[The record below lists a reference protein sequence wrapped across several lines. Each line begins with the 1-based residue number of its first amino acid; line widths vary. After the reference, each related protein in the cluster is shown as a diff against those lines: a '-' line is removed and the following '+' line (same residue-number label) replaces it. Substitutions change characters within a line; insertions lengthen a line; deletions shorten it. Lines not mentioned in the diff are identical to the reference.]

1 VNRSICCYQ
10 NFSDFYIYFF
20 RHLPH
25 LCIQISKMKNKK
37 ALFVLLC
44 LGLLWSGC
52 RRDNQEEDH
61 DHCNQ
66 LEVIKIAALVSE
78 TGDWSNLGLSSE
90 AAMEIAI
97 EEINADFESRDV
109 PYRFELTV
117 FDTQLNPV
125 LAASSMQNLADAGF
139 KVVIGPQSSSEV
151 GAVKA
156 LADSLG
162 ILVVSQ
168 GSTASSLAIADDF
181 VFRYVP
187 GDQIEGAAMANTM
200 YTAGKQ
206 AIVTLA
212 RNDAG
217 NLGLQ
222 NAVGTYFTNAGGT
235 VVSAGNYDPTTSDF
249 SVSITAVRNEI
260 QTLNATYPLTSIGV
274 YLASFDEAITLFNQ
288 AATDPVLA
296 NVHWYG
302 GDGFIRNQTL
312 LADPLAAQFAV
323 NTQFFSPEFGLPA
336 SAQSLWSPLL
346 NEVYARSG
354 VVGDAYTLTAYDAM
368 KVVAKLIENNHGIP
382 SSGATFKSEFFNL
395 SNNHSG
401 ATGIISLNAAG
412 DRANGSFDYW
422 GVEVVNGV
430 YSWVYVGSS
439 E

>member
-1 VNRSICCYQ
+1 
-10 NFSDFYIYFF
+10 
-20 RHLPH
+20 
-25 LCIQISKMKNKK
+25 MNKK
-37 ALFVLLC
+37 NIAVVVFLSLSLF
-44 LGLLWSGC
+44 WAGC
-52 RRDNQEEDH
+52 RKDHHDH
-61 DHCNQ
+61 DDDQHTCENIA
-66 LEVIKIAALVSE
+66 LVKVAALVSE

-90 AAMEIAI
+90 AAIEIAI
-97 EEINADFESRDV
+97 EEINADFESRDL

-139 KVVIGPQSSSEV
+139 KIVIGPQSSAEV

-200 YTAGKQ
+200 YTSGKQ

-222 NAVGTYFTNAGGT
+222 NAVTTFFTNAGGIA
-235 VVSAGNYDPTTSDF
+235 VSAGNYDPTATDF
-249 SVSITAVRNEI
+249 SATLTAVRNEI
-260 QTLNATYPLTSIGV
+260 QNFSATYPLTSIGV
-274 YLASFDEAITLFNQ
+274 YLASFDEAVALFNQ

-296 NVHWYG
+296 SVHWYG
-302 GDGFIRNQTL
+302 GDGFIRNESL
-312 LADPLAAQFAV
+312 LADPLASQFAV
-323 NTQFFSPEFGLPA
+323 NTQFFSPEFGLPSSSETTWA
-336 SAQSLWSPLL
+336 PLL
-346 NEVYARSG
+346 ADVYARSG

-368 KVVAKLIENNHGIP
+368 KVVAKMIENIQGIP
-382 SSGATFKSEFFNL
+382 TSNATFKTEFFNL
-395 SNNHSG
+395 SNSHSG
-401 ATGIISLNAAG
+401 ATGVISLNAAG

-422 GVEVVNGV
+422 GVEVINGV
-430 YSWVYVGSS
+430 YGWVYVGSS

>member
-1 VNRSICCYQ
+1 MALSLFWVGC
-10 NFSDFYIYFF
+10 
-20 RHLPH
+20 
-25 LCIQISKMKNKK
+25 KK
-37 ALFVLLC
+37 
-44 LGLLWSGC
+44 
-52 RRDNQEEDH
+52 DDH
-61 DHCNQ
+61 DHDDDDHDTCENVV
-66 LEVIKIAALVSE
+66 LVKVAALVSE

-90 AAMEIAI
+90 AAIEIAI
-97 EEINADFESRDV
+97 EEINADFETRDL

-139 KVVIGPQSSSEV
+139 RIVIGPQSSSEV

-206 AIVTLA
+206 AMVTLS

-222 NAVGTYFTNAGGT
+222 NAVTTYFTAAGGT
-235 VVSAGNYDPTTSDF
+235 AVSAGNYDPVTTDF
-249 SVSITAVRNEI
+249 STSLTAVRNEI
-260 QTLNATYPLTSIGV
+260 QNLNATYPLSAIGV
-274 YLASFDEAITLFNQ
+274 YLASFDEAVALFNQ
-288 AATDPVLA
+288 AATDPILA
-296 NVHWYG
+296 SVHWYG
-302 GDGFIRNQTL
+302 GDGFIRNESL
-312 LADPLAAQFAV
+312 LADPLASQFAV
-323 NTQFFSPEFGLPA
+323 NTQFFSPEFGLP
-336 SAQSLWSPLL
+336 SSTESIWSPLL
-346 NEVYARSG
+346 ADVYARSG

-368 KVVAKLIENNHGIP
+368 KVVAKLIENNAGVPTI
-382 SSGATFKSEFFNL
+382 SSTFKTEFFNL
-395 SNNHSG
+395 SNSHSG
-401 ATGIISLNAAG
+401 ATGVISLNAAG

-430 YSWVYVGSS
+430 YGWVYVGSS

>member
-1 VNRSICCYQ
+1 MALSLFWVGC
-10 NFSDFYIYFF
+10 
-20 RHLPH
+20 
-25 LCIQISKMKNKK
+25 KK
-37 ALFVLLC
+37 
-44 LGLLWSGC
+44 
-52 RRDNQEEDH
+52 DDH
-61 DHCNQ
+61 DHDDDDHDTCENVV
-66 LEVIKIAALVSE
+66 LVKVAALVSE

-90 AAMEIAI
+90 AAIEIAI
-97 EEINADFESRDV
+97 EEINADFETRDL

-139 KVVIGPQSSSEV
+139 RIVIGPQSSSEV

-206 AIVTLA
+206 AMVTLA

-222 NAVGTYFTNAGGT
+222 NAVTTYFTAAGGT
-235 VVSAGNYDPTTSDF
+235 AVSAGNYDPVTTDF
-249 SVSITAVRNEI
+249 STSLTAVRNEI
-260 QTLNATYPLTSIGV
+260 QNLNATYPLSAIGV
-274 YLASFDEAITLFNQ
+274 YLASFDEAVALFNQ
-288 AATDPVLA
+288 AATDPILA
-296 NVHWYG
+296 SVHWYG
-302 GDGFIRNQTL
+302 GDGFIRNEAL
-312 LADPLAAQFAV
+312 LADPLASQFAV
-323 NTQFFSPEFGLPA
+323 NTQFFSPEFGLP
-336 SAQSLWSPLL
+336 SSTESIWSPLL
-346 NEVYARSG
+346 TDVYARSG

-368 KVVAKLIENNHGIP
+368 KVVAKLIENNAGIP
-382 SSGATFKSEFFNL
+382 TSSSTFKTEFFNL
-395 SNNHSG
+395 SNSHSG
-401 ATGIISLNAAG
+401 ATGVISLNAAG

-430 YSWVYVGSS
+430 YGWVYVGSS

>member
-1 VNRSICCYQ
+1 
-10 NFSDFYIYFF
+10 
-20 RHLPH
+20 
-25 LCIQISKMKNKK
+25 MKKK
-37 ALFVLLC
+37 NLALIILMALSLFWV
-44 LGLLWSGC
+44 GC
-52 RRDNQEEDH
+52 KKDDH
-61 DHCNQ
+61 DHDDDHDACENVV
-66 LEVIKIAALVSE
+66 LVKVAALVSE

-90 AAMEIAI
+90 AAIEIAI
-97 EEINADFESRDV
+97 EEINADFETRDL

-139 KVVIGPQSSSEV
+139 RIVIGPQSSSEV

-206 AIVTLA
+206 AMVTLA

-222 NAVGTYFTNAGGT
+222 NAVTTYFTAAGGT
-235 VVSAGNYDPTTSDF
+235 AVSAGNYDPATTDF
-249 SVSITAVRNEI
+249 STSLTAVRNEI
-260 QTLNATYPLTSIGV
+260 QNLNATYPLSAIGV
-274 YLASFDEAITLFNQ
+274 YLASFDEAVALFNQ
-288 AATDPVLA
+288 AATDPILA
-296 NVHWYG
+296 SVHWYG
-302 GDGFIRNQTL
+302 GDGFIRNEAL
-312 LADPLAAQFAV
+312 LADPLASQFAV
-323 NTQFFSPEFGLPA
+323 NTQFFSPEFGLP
-336 SAQSLWSPLL
+336 SSTESIWSPLL
-346 NEVYARSG
+346 ADVYARSG

-368 KVVAKLIENNHGIP
+368 KVVAKLIENNAGIP
-382 SSGATFKSEFFNL
+382 TSSSTFKTEFFNL
-395 SNNHSG
+395 SNSHSG
-401 ATGIISLNAAG
+401 ATGVISLNAAG

-430 YSWVYVGSS
+430 YGWVYVGSS

>member
-1 VNRSICCYQ
+1 MALSLFWVGC
-10 NFSDFYIYFF
+10 
-20 RHLPH
+20 
-25 LCIQISKMKNKK
+25 KK
-37 ALFVLLC
+37 
-44 LGLLWSGC
+44 
-52 RRDNQEEDH
+52 DDH
-61 DHCNQ
+61 DHDDDDHDTCENVV
-66 LEVIKIAALVSE
+66 LVKVAALVSE

-90 AAMEIAI
+90 AAIEIAI
-97 EEINADFESRDV
+97 EEINADFETRDL

-139 KVVIGPQSSSEV
+139 RIVIGPQSSSEI

-206 AIVTLA
+206 AMVTLA

-222 NAVGTYFTNAGGT
+222 NAVTTYFTAAGGT
-235 VVSAGNYDPTTSDF
+235 AVSAGNYDPVTTDF
-249 SVSITAVRNEI
+249 STSLTAVRNEI
-260 QTLNATYPLTSIGV
+260 QNLNATYPLSAIGV
-274 YLASFDEAITLFNQ
+274 YLASFDEAVALFNQ
-288 AATDPVLA
+288 AATDPILA
-296 NVHWYG
+296 SVHWYG
-302 GDGFIRNQTL
+302 GDGFIRNEAL
-312 LADPLAAQFAV
+312 LADPLASQFAV
-323 NTQFFSPEFGLPA
+323 NTQFFSPEFGLP
-336 SAQSLWSPLL
+336 SSTESIWSPLL
-346 NEVYARSG
+346 TDVYARSG

-368 KVVAKLIENNHGIP
+368 KVVAKLIENNAGIP
-382 SSGATFKSEFFNL
+382 TSSSTFKTEFFNL
-395 SNNHSG
+395 SNSHSG
-401 ATGIISLNAAG
+401 ATGVISLNASG

-430 YSWVYVGSS
+430 YGWVYVGSS

>member
-1 VNRSICCYQ
+1 
-10 NFSDFYIYFF
+10 
-20 RHLPH
+20 
-25 LCIQISKMKNKK
+25 
-37 ALFVLLC
+37 
-44 LGLLWSGC
+44 
-52 RRDNQEEDH
+52 
-61 DHCNQ
+61 
-66 LEVIKIAALVSE
+66 LVSE

-90 AAMEIAI
+90 AAIEIAI
-97 EEINADFESRDV
+97 EEINADFETRDL

-139 KVVIGPQSSSEV
+139 KIVIGPQSSAEV

-200 YTAGKQ
+200 YTSGKQ

-222 NAVGTYFTNAGGT
+222 NAVTTFFTNAGGIA
-235 VVSAGNYDPTTSDF
+235 VSAGNYDPTATDF
-249 SVSITAVRNEI
+249 SATLTAVRNEI
-260 QTLNATYPLTSIGV
+260 QNFNATYPLTSIGV
-274 YLASFDEAITLFNQ
+274 YLASFDEAVALFNQ

-296 NVHWYG
+296 SVHWYG
-302 GDGFIRNQTL
+302 GDGFIRNEAL
-312 LADPLAAQFAV
+312 LADPLASQFAV
-323 NTQFFSPEFGLPA
+323 NTQFFSPEFGLPSSSETTWA
-336 SAQSLWSPLL
+336 PLL
-346 NEVYARSG
+346 ADVYARSG

-368 KVVAKLIENNHGIP
+368 KVIAKMIENNQGIP
-382 SSGATFKSEFFNL
+382 TSNSTFKTEFFNL

-401 ATGIISLNAAG
+401 ATGVISLNAAG
-412 DRANGSFDYW
+412 DRSNGSFDYW
-422 GVEVVNGV
+422 GVEVINGV
-430 YSWVYVGSS
+430 YGWVYVGSS

>member
-1 VNRSICCYQ
+1 
-10 NFSDFYIYFF
+10 
-20 RHLPH
+20 
-25 LCIQISKMKNKK
+25 MNKK
-37 ALFVLLC
+37 NIAVVVFLSLSLF
-44 LGLLWSGC
+44 WAGC
-52 RRDNQEEDH
+52 RKDHHDH
-61 DHCNQ
+61 DDDQHTCENIA
-66 LEVIKIAALVSE
+66 LVKVAALVSE

-90 AAMEIAI
+90 SAIEIAI
-97 EEINADFESRDV
+97 EEINADFESRDL

-139 KVVIGPQSSSEV
+139 KIVIGPQSSAEV

-200 YTAGKQ
+200 YTSGKQ

-222 NAVGTYFTNAGGT
+222 NAVTTFFTNAGGIA
-235 VVSAGNYDPTTSDF
+235 VSAGNYDPTATDF
-249 SVSITAVRNEI
+249 SATLTAVRNEI
-260 QTLNATYPLTSIGV
+260 QNFNATYPLTSIGV
-274 YLASFDEAITLFNQ
+274 YLASFDEAVALFNQ

-296 NVHWYG
+296 SVHWYG
-302 GDGFIRNQTL
+302 GDGFIRNESL
-312 LADPLAAQFAV
+312 LADPLASQFAV
-323 NTQFFSPEFGLPA
+323 NTQFFSPEFGLPSSSETTWA
-336 SAQSLWSPLL
+336 PLL
-346 NEVYARSG
+346 ADVYARSG

-368 KVVAKLIENNHGIP
+368 KVVAKMIENIQGIP
-382 SSGATFKSEFFNL
+382 TSNATFKTEFFNL
-395 SNNHSG
+395 SNSHSG
-401 ATGIISLNAAG
+401 ATGVISLNAAG

-422 GVEVVNGV
+422 GVEVINGV
-430 YSWVYVGSS
+430 YGWVYVGSS

>member
-1 VNRSICCYQ
+1 VPDSI
-10 NFSDFYIYFF
+10 SS
-20 RHLPH
+20 RTLPH
-25 LCIQISKMKNKK
+25 LCFQILNMKKK
-37 ALFVLLC
+37 NFALIILMALSLFWV
-44 LGLLWSGC
+44 GC
-52 RRDNQEEDH
+52 KKDDH
-61 DHCNQ
+61 DHDDDDHDTCENVV
-66 LEVIKIAALVSE
+66 LVKVAALVSE

-90 AAMEIAI
+90 AAIEIAI
-97 EEINADFESRDV
+97 EEINADFETRDL

-139 KVVIGPQSSSEV
+139 RIVIGPQSSSEV

-206 AIVTLA
+206 AMVTLA

-222 NAVGTYFTNAGGT
+222 NAVTTYFTAAGGT
-235 VVSAGNYDPTTSDF
+235 AVSAGNYDPVTTDF
-249 SVSITAVRNEI
+249 STSLTAVRNEI
-260 QTLNATYPLTSIGV
+260 QNLNATYPLSAIGV
-274 YLASFDEAITLFNQ
+274 YLASFDEAVALFNQ
-288 AATDPVLA
+288 AATDPILA
-296 NVHWYG
+296 SVHWYG
-302 GDGFIRNQTL
+302 GDGFIRNEAL
-312 LADPLAAQFAV
+312 LADPLASQFAV
-323 NTQFFSPEFGLPA
+323 NTQFFSPEFGLP
-336 SAQSLWSPLL
+336 SSTESIWSPLL
-346 NEVYARSG
+346 TDVYARSG

-368 KVVAKLIENNHGIP
+368 KVVAKLIENNAGIP
-382 SSGATFKSEFFNL
+382 TSSSTFKTEFFNL
-395 SNNHSG
+395 SNSHSG
-401 ATGIISLNAAG
+401 ATGVISLNAAG

-430 YSWVYVGSS
+430 YGWVYVGSS

>member
-1 VNRSICCYQ
+1 
-10 NFSDFYIYFF
+10 
-20 RHLPH
+20 
-25 LCIQISKMKNKK
+25 MNKK
-37 ALFVLLC
+37 NIAVVVFLSLSLF
-44 LGLLWSGC
+44 WAGC
-52 RRDNQEEDH
+52 RKDHHDH
-61 DHCNQ
+61 DDDQHTCENIA
-66 LEVIKIAALVSE
+66 LVKVAALVSE

-90 AAMEIAI
+90 AAIEIAI
-97 EEINADFESRDV
+97 EEINADFESRDL

-139 KVVIGPQSSSEV
+139 KIVIGPQSSAEV

-162 ILVVSQ
+162 ILVISQ

-187 GDQIEGAAMANTM
+187 GDQIEGAAMANTL
-200 YTAGKQ
+200 YTSGKQ

-222 NAVGTYFTNAGGT
+222 NAVTTFFTNAGG
-235 VVSAGNYDPTTSDF
+235 VAVSAGNYDPTATDF
-249 SVSITAVRNEI
+249 SAALTAVRNEI
-260 QTLNATYPLTSIGV
+260 QNFNATYPLTSIGV
-274 YLASFDEAITLFNQ
+274 YLASFDEAVALFNQ

-296 NVHWYG
+296 SVHWYG
-302 GDGFIRNQTL
+302 GDGFIRNESL
-312 LADPLAAQFAV
+312 LADPLASQFAV
-323 NTQFFSPEFGLPA
+323 NTQFFSPEFGLPSSSESTWA
-336 SAQSLWSPLL
+336 PLL
-346 NEVYARSG
+346 ADVYARSG

-368 KVVAKLIENNHGIP
+368 KVVAKMIEYNQGLPTSN
-382 SSGATFKSEFFNL
+382 ATFKTEFFNL
-395 SNNHSG
+395 SNSHSG
-401 ATGIISLNAAG
+401 ATGVISLNAAG

-430 YSWVYVGSS
+430 YGWVYVGSS

>member
-1 VNRSICCYQ
+1 
-10 NFSDFYIYFF
+10 
-20 RHLPH
+20 
-25 LCIQISKMKNKK
+25 MKNKK
-37 ALFVLLC
+37 ALLVLLC
-44 LGLLWSGC
+44 LGFLWSGC
-52 RRDNQEEDH
+52 RRDNHEEDH

-66 LEVIKIAALVSE
+66 LEVIKVAALVSE

-90 AAMEIAI
+90 AAVEIAI
-97 EEINADFESRDV
+97 EEINADFETRDL

-125 LAASSMQNLADAGF
+125 LASSSMQNLADAGF
-139 KVVIGPQSSSEV
+139 RIVIGPQSSSEV

-206 AIVTLA
+206 AMVTLA

-222 NAVGTYFTNAGGT
+222 NAVTTYFTAAGGT
-235 VVSAGNYDPTTSDF
+235 AVSAGNYDPATTDF
-249 SVSITAVRNEI
+249 STSLTAVRNEI
-260 QTLNATYPLTSIGV
+260 QNLNATYPLSAIGV
-274 YLASFDEAITLFNQ
+274 YLASFDEAVALFNQ
-288 AATDPVLA
+288 AATDPILA
-296 NVHWYG
+296 SVHWYG
-302 GDGFIRNQTL
+302 GDGFIRNEAL
-312 LADPLAAQFAV
+312 LADPLASQFAV
-323 NTQFFSPEFGLPA
+323 NTQFFSPEFGLPT
-336 SAQSLWSPLL
+336 STESIWSPLL
-346 NEVYARSG
+346 ADVYARSG

-368 KVVAKLIENNHGIP
+368 KVVAKLIENNAGVP
-382 SSGATFKSEFFNL
+382 TSSSTFKTEFFNL
-395 SNNHSG
+395 SNSHSG
-401 ATGIISLNAAG
+401 ATGVISLNAAG
-412 DRANGSFDYW
+412 DRSNGAFDYW

-430 YSWVYVGSS
+430 YGWVYVGSS

>member
-1 VNRSICCYQ
+1 
-10 NFSDFYIYFF
+10 
-20 RHLPH
+20 
-25 LCIQISKMKNKK
+25 MNKK
-37 ALFVLLC
+37 NIAVVVFLSLSLF
-44 LGLLWSGC
+44 WAGC
-52 RRDNQEEDH
+52 RKDHHDH
-61 DHCNQ
+61 DDDQHTCENIA
-66 LEVIKIAALVSE
+66 LVKVAALVSE

-90 AAMEIAI
+90 AAIEIAI
-97 EEINADFESRDV
+97 EEINADFESRDL

-139 KVVIGPQSSSEV
+139 KIVIGPQSSAEV

-162 ILVVSQ
+162 ILVISQ

-200 YTAGKQ
+200 YTSGKQ

-222 NAVGTYFTNAGGT
+222 NAVTTFFTNAGGT
-235 VVSAGNYDPTTSDF
+235 AVSAGNYDPTATDF
-249 SVSITAVRNEI
+249 SATLTAVRNEI
-260 QTLNATYPLTSIGV
+260 QNFSATYPLTSIGV
-274 YLASFDEAITLFNQ
+274 YLASFDEAVALFNQ

-296 NVHWYG
+296 SVHWYG
-302 GDGFIRNQTL
+302 GDGFIRNESL
-312 LADPLAAQFAV
+312 LADPLASQFAV
-323 NTQFFSPEFGLPA
+323 NTQFFSPEFGLPSSSETTWA
-336 SAQSLWSPLL
+336 PLL
-346 NEVYARSG
+346 ADVYARSG

-368 KVVAKLIENNHGIP
+368 KVVAKMIENNQGIP
-382 SSGATFKSEFFNL
+382 TSNATFKTEFFNL
-395 SNNHSG
+395 SNSHSG
-401 ATGIISLNAAG
+401 ATGVISLNAAG

-422 GVEVVNGV
+422 GVEVINGV
-430 YSWVYVGSS
+430 YGWVYVGSS

>member
-1 VNRSICCYQ
+1 
-10 NFSDFYIYFF
+10 
-20 RHLPH
+20 
-25 LCIQISKMKNKK
+25 MNKK
-37 ALFVLLC
+37 NIAVVVFLSLSLF
-44 LGLLWSGC
+44 WAGC
-52 RRDNQEEDH
+52 RKDHHDH
-61 DHCNQ
+61 DDDQHTCENIA
-66 LEVIKIAALVSE
+66 LVKVAALVSE

-90 AAMEIAI
+90 SAIEIAI
-97 EEINADFESRDV
+97 EEINADFESRDL

-139 KVVIGPQSSSEV
+139 KIVIGPQSSAEV

-200 YTAGKQ
+200 YTSGKQ

-222 NAVGTYFTNAGGT
+222 NAVTTFFTNAGGIA
-235 VVSAGNYDPTTSDF
+235 VSAGNYDPTATDF
-249 SVSITAVRNEI
+249 SATLTAVRNEI
-260 QTLNATYPLTSIGV
+260 QNFNATYPLTSIGV
-274 YLASFDEAITLFNQ
+274 YLASFDEAVALFNQ

-296 NVHWYG
+296 SVHWYG
-302 GDGFIRNQTL
+302 GDGFIRNESL
-312 LADPLAAQFAV
+312 LADPLASQFAV
-323 NTQFFSPEFGLPA
+323 NTQFFSPEFGLPSSSETTWA
-336 SAQSLWSPLL
+336 PLL
-346 NEVYARSG
+346 ADVYARSG

-368 KVVAKLIENNHGIP
+368 KVIAKMIENNQGIP
-382 SSGATFKSEFFNL
+382 TSNSTFKTEFFNL
-395 SNNHSG
+395 SNSHSG
-401 ATGIISLNAAG
+401 ATGVISLNAAG

-422 GVEVVNGV
+422 GVEVINGV
-430 YSWVYVGSS
+430 YGWVYVGSS

>member
-1 VNRSICCYQ
+1 
-10 NFSDFYIYFF
+10 
-20 RHLPH
+20 
-25 LCIQISKMKNKK
+25 MNKK
-37 ALFVLLC
+37 NIAVVIFLSLSLF
-44 LGLLWSGC
+44 WAGC
-52 RRDNQEEDH
+52 RKDHHDH
-61 DHCNQ
+61 DDDQHTCENIA
-66 LEVIKIAALVSE
+66 LVKVAALVSE

-90 AAMEIAI
+90 AAIEIAI
-97 EEINADFESRDV
+97 EEINADFESRDL

-139 KVVIGPQSSSEV
+139 KIVIGPQSSAEV

-200 YTAGKQ
+200 YTSGKQ

-222 NAVGTYFTNAGGT
+222 NAVTTFFTNAGGIA
-235 VVSAGNYDPTTSDF
+235 VSAGNYDPTATDF
-249 SVSITAVRNEI
+249 SATLTAVRNEI
-260 QTLNATYPLTSIGV
+260 QNFNATYPLTSIGV
-274 YLASFDEAITLFNQ
+274 YLASFDEAVALFNQ

-296 NVHWYG
+296 SVHWYG
-302 GDGFIRNQTL
+302 GDGFIRNEAL
-312 LADPLAAQFAV
+312 LADPLASQFAV
-323 NTQFFSPEFGLPA
+323 NTQFFSPEFGLPSSSETTWA
-336 SAQSLWSPLL
+336 PLL
-346 NEVYARSG
+346 ADVYARSG

-368 KVVAKLIENNHGIP
+368 KVIAKMIENNQGIP
-382 SSGATFKSEFFNL
+382 TSNSTFKTEFFNL

-401 ATGIISLNAAG
+401 ATGVISLNAAG
-412 DRANGSFDYW
+412 DRSNGSFDYW
-422 GVEVVNGV
+422 GVEVINGV
-430 YSWVYVGSS
+430 YGWVYVGSS

>member
-1 VNRSICCYQ
+1 
-10 NFSDFYIYFF
+10 
-20 RHLPH
+20 
-25 LCIQISKMKNKK
+25 MNKK
-37 ALFVLLC
+37 NIAVVVFLSLSLF
-44 LGLLWSGC
+44 WAGC
-52 RRDNQEEDH
+52 RKDHHDH
-61 DHCNQ
+61 DDDQHTCENIA
-66 LEVIKIAALVSE
+66 LVKVAALVSE

-90 AAMEIAI
+90 SAIEIAI
-97 EEINADFESRDV
+97 EEINADFESRDL

-139 KVVIGPQSSSEV
+139 KIVIGPQSSAEV

-200 YTAGKQ
+200 YTSGKQ

-222 NAVGTYFTNAGGT
+222 NAVTTFFTNAGGIA
-235 VVSAGNYDPTTSDF
+235 VSAGNYDPTATDF
-249 SVSITAVRNEI
+249 SATLTAVRNEI
-260 QTLNATYPLTSIGV
+260 QNFSATYPLTSIGV
-274 YLASFDEAITLFNQ
+274 YLASFDEAVALFNQ

-296 NVHWYG
+296 SVHWYG
-302 GDGFIRNQTL
+302 GDGFIRNESL
-312 LADPLAAQFAV
+312 LADPLASQFAV
-323 NTQFFSPEFGLPA
+323 NTQFFSPEFGLPSSSETTWA
-336 SAQSLWSPLL
+336 PLL
-346 NEVYARSG
+346 ADVYARSG

-368 KVVAKLIENNHGIP
+368 KVIAKMIENNQGIP
-382 SSGATFKSEFFNL
+382 TSNSTFKTEFFNL
-395 SNNHSG
+395 SNSHSG
-401 ATGIISLNAAG
+401 ATGVISLNAAG

-422 GVEVVNGV
+422 GVEVINGV
-430 YSWVYVGSS
+430 YGWVYVGSS

>member
-1 VNRSICCYQ
+1 
-10 NFSDFYIYFF
+10 
-20 RHLPH
+20 
-25 LCIQISKMKNKK
+25 MNKK
-37 ALFVLLC
+37 NIAVVIFLSLSLF
-44 LGLLWSGC
+44 WAGC
-52 RRDNQEEDH
+52 RKDHHDH
-61 DHCNQ
+61 DDDQHTCENIA
-66 LEVIKIAALVSE
+66 LVKVAALVSE

-90 AAMEIAI
+90 SAIEIAI
-97 EEINADFESRDV
+97 EEINADFESRDL

-139 KVVIGPQSSSEV
+139 KIVIGPQSSAEV

-200 YTAGKQ
+200 YTSGKQ

-222 NAVGTYFTNAGGT
+222 NAVTTFFTNAGGIA
-235 VVSAGNYDPTTSDF
+235 VSAGNYDPTATDF
-249 SVSITAVRNEI
+249 SATLTAVRNEI
-260 QTLNATYPLTSIGV
+260 QNFNATYPLTSIGV
-274 YLASFDEAITLFNQ
+274 YLASFDEAVALFNQ

-296 NVHWYG
+296 SVHWYG
-302 GDGFIRNQTL
+302 GDGFIRNEAL
-312 LADPLAAQFAV
+312 LADPLASQFAV
-323 NTQFFSPEFGLPA
+323 NTQFFSPEFGLPSSSETTWA
-336 SAQSLWSPLL
+336 PLL
-346 NEVYARSG
+346 ADVYARSG

-368 KVVAKLIENNHGIP
+368 KVIAKMIENNQGIP
-382 SSGATFKSEFFNL
+382 TSNSTFKTEFFNL
-395 SNNHSG
+395 SNSHSG
-401 ATGIISLNAAG
+401 ATGVISLNAAG
-412 DRANGSFDYW
+412 DRSNGSFDYW
-422 GVEVVNGV
+422 GVEVINGV
-430 YSWVYVGSS
+430 YGWVYVGSS

>member
-1 VNRSICCYQ
+1 
-10 NFSDFYIYFF
+10 
-20 RHLPH
+20 
-25 LCIQISKMKNKK
+25 MNKK
-37 ALFVLLC
+37 NIAVVVFLSLSLF
-44 LGLLWSGC
+44 WAGC
-52 RRDNQEEDH
+52 RKDHHDH
-61 DHCNQ
+61 DDDQHTCENIA
-66 LEVIKIAALVSE
+66 LVKVAALVSE

-90 AAMEIAI
+90 SAIEIAI
-97 EEINADFESRDV
+97 EEINADFESRDL

-139 KVVIGPQSSSEV
+139 KIVIGPQSSAEV

-200 YTAGKQ
+200 YTSGKQ

-222 NAVGTYFTNAGGT
+222 NAVTTFFTNAGGIA
-235 VVSAGNYDPTTSDF
+235 VSAGNYDPTATDF
-249 SVSITAVRNEI
+249 SATLTAVRNEI
-260 QTLNATYPLTSIGV
+260 QNFNATYPLTSIGV
-274 YLASFDEAITLFNQ
+274 YLASFDEAVALFNQ

-296 NVHWYG
+296 SVHWYG
-302 GDGFIRNQTL
+302 GDGFIRNEAL
-312 LADPLAAQFAV
+312 LADPLASQFAV
-323 NTQFFSPEFGLPA
+323 NTQFFSPEFGLPSSSETTWA
-336 SAQSLWSPLL
+336 PLL
-346 NEVYARSG
+346 ADVYARSG

-368 KVVAKLIENNHGIP
+368 KVIAKMIENNQGIP
-382 SSGATFKSEFFNL
+382 TSNSTFKTEFFNL
-395 SNNHSG
+395 SNSHSG
-401 ATGIISLNAAG
+401 ATGVISLNAAG
-412 DRANGSFDYW
+412 DRSNGSFDYW
-422 GVEVVNGV
+422 GVEVINGV
-430 YSWVYVGSS
+430 YGWVYVGSS